1 MAKETPLMKQYKE
14 IKSQHKDSILFFRL
28 GDFYEMFF
36 EDAVISSK
44 ELGITLTSRNKE
56 KDQEVPLAGI
66 PFHSAASY
74 ISKLVAKGYKVAICE
89 QVEDPKEAKGIVK
102 REVVKIITP
111 GTVIDTEYLDEK
123 SNNYLLGIKI
133 SDESAALAYVDIT
146 TGEFRTT
153 EVVGENL
160 IFKVLNEVHKVAPNE
175 IVLNEANYEKYS
187 AELENYASLSEVV
200 INKIREPK
208 NSEELLKEYFGIV
221 SLESYGLS
229 HKELVVQACGM
240 TLNYVLELQKFA
252 ELPIDKISYDSREE
266 YMELNLT
273 TQRNLELIQNQN
285 EKTSHGT
292 LLWVLDRCKTSMG
305 TRLLKRI
312 IKSPLLNSV
321 KIRERQEDIG
331 HFIEEVL
338 VREEVKEKLKE
349 VYDLER
355 LMGKIILGTENARD
369 LIAMKK
375 SVKSVLEIIKVL
387 GEKQVFQTDIERLI
401 SVYNLIEKA
410 ICDEPP
416 FSVREGNMIKRG
428 YNEHLDELHEISKSG
443 KDYLLAIESK
453 EKEKTGIRNLK
464 VKYNKV
470 FGYFLEVTKSNVHL
484 VPDDYIRKQTL
495 TNSERY
501 ITSELK
507 EYESKILNA
516 KEKIEAL
523 EYELFKEI
531 SAEIKESKLLVKE
544 LAYGVSYLDV
554 VISLSDVATKN
565 NYVCPE
571 IGEGYELE
579 IKDARHP
586 IVEKLIGEEEFVKND
601 IKLDE
606 KERVVILTGPNMAGK
621 STYMKQNAL
630 IILMAQIGSYVPA
643 SYAKIGVVDKIFT
656 RVGASDDLVS
666 GQSTFMVE
674 MSEVANIVNNS
685 TENSFVI
692 LDEVGRGTSTF
703 DGISIASAIT
713 EYIHNKIGAKTIFA
727 THYHELTELE
737 NKYDKVINFRIE
749 VKETEESVIFLREI
763 VRGGADKSYGIEVA
777 RLAGLPKEILKKSK
791 QTLKMLEEKRAII
804 EKKIKGEQLL
814 LFGGQNM
821 VPETE
826 EIEEVEEVKEVLS
839 EEKKIVLEEI
849 EAVDLNN
856 LTPLDALI
864 KLNELKKKLREEI

>member
-1 MAKETPLMKQYKE
+1 MVKETPLMKQYKE
-14 IKSQHKDSILFFRL
+14 IKSQYEDSILFFRL

-36 EDAVISSK
+36 EDAVTSSK

-56 KDQEVPLAGI
+56 KDQEVPLAGV

-102 REVVKIITP
+102 REVIKVITP

-123 SNNYLLGIKI
+123 SNNYLLGI
-133 SDESAALAYVDIT
+133 EANGEVAALAYVDIT
-146 TGEFRTT
+146 TGEFRVT
-153 EVVGENL
+153 EVSGENL
-160 IFKVLNEVHKVAPNE
+160 ILKVLNEVHKVAPNE
-175 IVLNEANYEKYS
+175 IVVNEAVYNKYKQ
-187 AELENYASLSEVV
+187 ELDNYAYLSEVV
-200 INKIREPK
+200 VNRVKGPK
-208 NSEELLKEYFGIV
+208 NCEELLKEYFNVV

-229 HKELVVQACGM
+229 QKEVSILACGM
-240 TLNYVLELQKFA
+240 TLNYILELQKHA
-252 ELPIDKISYDSREE
+252 ELPIDRIAYDSMEE

-273 TQRNLELIQNQN
+273 TQRNLELTRNQN

-305 TRLLKRI
+305 TRLLKKF
-312 IKSPLLNSV
+312 IKNPLMNPQ
-321 KIRERQEDIG
+321 KIRERQGDIG
-331 HFIEEVL
+331 YFIEEVL
-338 VREEVKEKLKE
+338 VREEIKEKLKE

-375 SVKSVLEIIKVL
+375 SIKSILEIIKIL
-387 GEKQVFQTDIERLI
+387 GEKQLFQTNIEELVGI
-401 SVYNLIEKA
+401 YNLIEKS

-416 FSVREGNMIKRG
+416 FSVREGNIVKRG
-428 YNEHLDELHEISKSG
+428 YDSYLDELHQISKSG
-443 KDYLLAIESK
+443 KDYLIAIETK
-453 EKEKTGIRNLK
+453 EKEKSGIKNLK
-464 VKYNKV
+464 IKYNKV

-484 VPDDYIRKQTL
+484 VPQDYIRKQTL
-495 TNSERY
+495 SNAERY

-523 EYELFKEI
+523 EYELFKRV
-531 SAEIKESKLLVKE
+531 SAKLKDSKLIIKE

-554 VISLSDVATKN
+554 IVSLADVATKN

-571 IGEGYELE
+571 ISADYGLE
-579 IKDARHP
+579 IKDGRHP
-586 IVEKLIGEEEFVKND
+586 IVEKLIGEEKFVKNS
-601 IKLDE
+601 IKMDE
-606 KERVVILTGPNMAGK
+606 EERIIILTGPNMAGK

-643 SYAKIGVVDKIFT
+643 TYAKVGVVDKIFT

-703 DGISIASAIT
+703 DGISIASSIT
-713 EYIHNKIGAKTIFA
+713 EYIHDKIGAKTIFA

-737 NKYDKVINFRIE
+737 NNYEKMVNFRIE
-749 VKETEESVIFLREI
+749 VKETQESVIFLREI

-791 QTLKMLEEKRAII
+791 HTLKMLEEKRAII

-814 LFGGQNM
+814 LFGGQNV
-821 VPETE
+821 VPA
-826 EIEEVEEVKEVLS
+826 IEEEEDPKEILS
-839 EEKKIVLEEI
+839 EGKKLVLDEL
-849 EAVDLNN
+849 EAMDLNN
-856 LTPLDALI
+856 TTPLDALF
-864 KLNELKKKLREEI
+864 KLNEFKKKLREEL

>member
-1 MAKETPLMKQYKE
+1 MVKETPLMKQYKE
-14 IKSQHKDSILFFRL
+14 IKSQYEDSILFFRL

-36 EDAVISSK
+36 DDAVTSSK

-56 KDQEVPLAGI
+56 KDQEIPLAGV

-102 REVVKIITP
+102 REVIKVITP

-123 SNNYLLGIKI
+123 SNNYLLGI
-133 SDESAALAYVDIT
+133 EAEGEVAALAYVDIT
-146 TGEFRTT
+146 TGEFRVT
-153 EVVGENL
+153 EVSGENL
-160 IFKVLNEVHKVAPNE
+160 ILKVLNEVHKVAPNE
-175 IVLNEANYEKYS
+175 IVVNEAVYNKYKQ
-187 AELENYASLSEVV
+187 ELDNYASLSEVV
-200 INKIREPK
+200 VNRVKGPK
-208 NSEELLKEYFGIV
+208 NCEELLKDYFNVV

-229 HKELVVQACGM
+229 QKEVSILACGM
-240 TLNYVLELQKFA
+240 TLNYVLELQKHA
-252 ELPIDKISYDSREE
+252 ELPIDRISYDSVEE

-273 TQRNLELIQNQN
+273 TQRNLELTRNQN

-305 TRLLKRI
+305 TRLLKKF
-312 IKSPLLNSV
+312 IKNPLMNPE
-321 KIRERQEDIG
+321 KIRERQGDIG
-331 HFIEEVL
+331 YFIEEVL
-338 VREEVKEKLKE
+338 VREEIKEKLKE

-375 SVKSVLEIIKVL
+375 SIKAVLEIIKVL
-387 GEKQVFQTDIERLI
+387 GEKQLFQTNIEELI
-401 SVYNLIEKA
+401 GIYNLIEES

-416 FSVREGNMIKRG
+416 FSVREGDIIKRG
-428 YNEHLDELHEISKSG
+428 HDSYLDELHQISKSG
-443 KDYLLAIESK
+443 KDYLIAIETK
-453 EKEKTGIRNLK
+453 EKEKSGIKNLK
-464 VKYNKV
+464 IKYNKV
-470 FGYFLEVTKSNVHL
+470 FGYFLEVTKSNIHL
-484 VPDDYIRKQTL
+484 VPQDYIRKQTL
-495 TNSERY
+495 SNSERY

-523 EYELFKEI
+523 EYELFKRV
-531 SAEIKESKLLVKE
+531 SARIKDSKLLIKE
-544 LAYGVSYLDV
+544 LSYGVSYLDV
-554 VISLSDVATKN
+554 TVSLSDVATKN
-565 NYVCPE
+565 NYVRPE
-571 IGEGYELE
+571 ISAGYGLE
-579 IKDARHP
+579 IKDGRHP
-586 IVEKLIGEEEFVKND
+586 IVEKLIGEEKFVKNS
-601 IKLDE
+601 IKMDE
-606 KERVVILTGPNMAGK
+606 EERIIILTGPNMAGK

-703 DGISIASAIT
+703 DGISIASSIT
-713 EYIHNKIGAKTIFA
+713 EYIHDKIGAKTIFA

-737 NKYDKVINFRIE
+737 NNYEKMVNFRIE
-749 VKETEESVIFLREI
+749 VKETQESVIFLREI

-791 QTLKMLEEKRAII
+791 HTLKLLEEKRAII

-814 LFGGQNM
+814 LFGAQN
-821 VPETE
+821 VAPAIEDE
-826 EIEEVEEVKEVLS
+826 EEPKEILS
-839 EEKKIVLEEI
+839 EGKKLVLEEL
-849 EAVDLNN
+849 EAMDLNN
-856 LTPLDALI
+856 TTPLDALF
-864 KLNELKKKLREEI
+864 KLNELKKKLREEL